1 MSLRLFHIIFV
12 SVSSF
17 LMIYMAFWS
26 FNQWNHYADNTY
38 LSYLSFS
45 LLGLLSLMI
54 YGQQFLKKYKH
65 LDEH

>member
-17 LMIYMAFWS
+17 LMIYIIFWS

-38 LSYLSFS
+38 LSYLCIGLIS
-45 LLGLLSLMI
+45 LITLAI
-54 YGQQFLKKYKH
+54 YGQKFIKKYKH
-65 LDEH
+65 IDEH